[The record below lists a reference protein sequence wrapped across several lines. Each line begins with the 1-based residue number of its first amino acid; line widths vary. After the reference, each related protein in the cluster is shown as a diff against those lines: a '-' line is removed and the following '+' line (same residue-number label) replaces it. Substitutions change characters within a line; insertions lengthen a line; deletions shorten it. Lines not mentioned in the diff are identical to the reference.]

1 VTTLAVNPL
10 DPASL
15 IAAFGL
21 LGVLLALFAET
32 GLLVGFFLPGDT
44 LLFSAGFLASQGKL
58 SFPALLILAPI
69 FAIAGAQVGYHL
81 GAKAG
86 PALFERPNSRLF
98 RQERLHKAEHYFER
112 FGPARAVVLARF
124 VPVVRTFLNPVAGV
138 LQMPARRFLLWNVV
152 GGLLWTEGV
161 LVLGYFLGKK
171 VPSIDKYILP
181 VVALAVLG
189 SLVPVAYEVL
199 RSRKQPTNEESGK
212 DVLAG
217 EVPEGTGQEHHRVG
231 E

>member
-15 IAAFGL
+15 IATFGL
-21 LGVLLALFAET
+21 IGVLIALFAET

-44 LLFSAGFLASQGKL
+44 LLFSAGFFASQGKL
-58 SFPALLILAPI
+58 SFAGLLVGAPV
-69 FAIAGAQVGYHL
+69 FAIAGAQVGHYL
-81 GAKAG
+81 GVKAG
-86 PALFERPNSRLF
+86 PALFARPDSRLF
-98 RQERLHKAEHYFER
+98 RQERLEKAAHYFER

-124 VPVVRTFLNPVAGV
+124 VPVLRTFLNPVAGV
-138 LQMPARRFLLWNVV
+138 LGMSARRFFVWNVV
-152 GGLLWTEGV
+152 GGVLWTEGV
-161 LVLGYFLGKK
+161 LILGHYLGKK

-199 RSRKQPTNEESGK
+199 RGRKQPATDGSGD
-212 DVLAG
+212 DVLSG
-217 EVPEGTGQEHHRVG
+217 EVPKRQGHEEHRVG